1 MKEETNDINEIIIRY
16 LDGSAELE
24 EKTQPSESN
33 LAEQTEPLLTN
44 SEKNIL
50 QDLLQ
55 KKNITLPEGVMPS
68 VLVDQINVKLMD
80 EIGDLVLYEED
91 GRIKLVEDYRDDLR
105 EILQNTK

>member
-1 MKEETNDINEIIIRY
+1 
-16 LDGSAELE
+16 
-24 EKTQPSESN
+24 
-33 LAEQTEPLLTN
+33 
-44 SEKNIL
+44 
-50 QDLLQ
+50 
-55 KKNITLPEGVMPS
+55 MPS